1 MIYRISQL
9 IRRYKTDD
17 RKDKRAKKENTKTT
31 AFSHRFTC
39 TDKWIAVCIVPRLQ
53 ARQPEYSGLI
63 LGRGGELSFQHRVQV
78 GSGAHPASYGYLGP
92 LSAAVK
98 WPVRDANHSP
108 PSSLISTEGGV
119 LLFSTVSRLVLPST
133 QCVFVDILLKVKQLC
148 AKTHSYA
155 TAHRHAK
162 ITKLSVRY
170 KVLTT
175 LKLFTLQVNDLRISG
190 STYPKI

>member
-1 MIYRISQL
+1 M
-9 IRRYKTDD
+9 
-17 RKDKRAKKENTKTT
+17 
-31 AFSHRFTC
+31 
-39 TDKWIAVCIVPRLQ
+39 PRLQ

-63 LGRGGELSFQHRVQV
+63 LGRGGGLSFQHRVQA

-108 PSSLISTEGGV
+108 PSNLISTEGRV
-119 LLFSTVSRLVLPST
+119 LLFSTVSRLVLPPS
-133 QCVFVDILLKVKQLC
+133 QCAFVDILIRVKQLC

-162 ITKLSVRY
+162 ITKPSVRY
-170 KVLTT
+170 EMLAKLKV
-175 LKLFTLQVNDLRISG
+175 FTLNDLRIYG
-190 STYPKI
+190 STYPKS